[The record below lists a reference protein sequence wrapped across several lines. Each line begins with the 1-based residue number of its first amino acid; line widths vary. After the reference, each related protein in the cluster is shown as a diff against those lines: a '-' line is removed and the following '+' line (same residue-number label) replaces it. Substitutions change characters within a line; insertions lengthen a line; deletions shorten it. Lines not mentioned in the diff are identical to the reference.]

1 MGRLIYLNKYDSIVV
16 GGGVSGLLSAL
27 VLSKS
32 GKKVLVL
39 EKNNFLGNNCN
50 SYTVDGYQVDTGPHA
65 ITQLRRGGPLTY
77 LMNNYF
83 DYIPAFVDYGNYF
96 IRTEKGLRD
105 VPTTLAGYLTLD
117 ILPGKDRLTIVRAL
131 AKMVLLRRM
140 GKDLT
145 KISVYECLPWDMLSS
160 DTAEFVDTFCY
171 FLSGRSMRETS
182 VQRMFVGGAFVEENL
197 QDDMMEKSSYHDVV
211 GKANICRLLNNK
223 KVSYDQYYP
232 RDGLKAIVNAV
243 QFSFPKTV
251 EIKTNAAVQEI
262 ITKDSTATGVSTKE
276 GSYYADKIVYSAFV
290 KDIPDYIRD
299 LPAQYVSQLKMV
311 KQSRTLTIWLGI
323 DEKFGEF
330 NYTGGEVWFRRKA
343 FWAMPISNYNKNFA
357 PDGKKLVGFMFN
369 IDEGTDYESAKRDAY
384 DTILRV
390 YPGIERFIDMTHYQL
405 TIPEKAAV
413 AVNGFIANTETPIKN
428 LYVVGTDADNRSMG
442 ITRAAYSV
450 VKLIKVLRKEGYI
463 DN

>member
-1 MGRLIYLNKYDSIVV
+1 MNKYDSIVV

-32 GKKVLVL
+32 GKNVLVL
-39 EKNNFLGNNCN
+39 EKNNVLGNNCN
-50 SYTVDGYQVDTGPHA
+50 SYDVDGYQVDTGPHA

-117 ILPGKDRLTIVRAL
+117 ILPGKDRLKIARAL
-131 AKMVLLRRM
+131 TKMVLLRRM
-140 GKDLT
+140 GKDLS
-145 KISVYECLPWDMLSS
+145 KISVYECLPWDILSS

-171 FLSGRSMRETS
+171 FLSGKSMRETS

-197 QDDMMEKSSYHDVV
+197 RDDIKEKGWHHNLHDVV
-211 GKANICRLLNNK
+211 GKVNIGRLLKNK

-243 QFSFPKTV
+243 LFSLPETV
-251 EIKTNAAVQEI
+251 EIKTNAAVEDI
-262 ITKDSTATGVSTKE
+262 ITEDSTATGVSTGE
-276 GSYYADKIVYSAFV
+276 GSYYADKIIYSAFV
-290 KDIPDYIRD
+290 KDIPEYIRD
-299 LPAQYVSQLKMV
+299 LPAQYVSQLKMI

-330 NYTGGEVWFRRKA
+330 NYMGGEVWFRKKA
-343 FWAMPISNYNKNFA
+343 FWAMPISNYNNNFA
-357 PDGKKLVGFMFN
+357 PEDKKLVGFMFN
-369 IDEGTDYESAKRDAY
+369 IDESTDYESEKHDAY
-384 DTILRV
+384 ETILRV
-390 YPGIERFIDMTHYQL
+390 YPGIERFIDMTHYQA
-405 TIPEKAAV
+405 TTPEKAAV
-413 AVNGFIANTETPIKN
+413 AINGFISDTETPIKN

-450 VKLIKVLRKEGYI
+450 VKLIKVLRREGYI
-463 DN
+463 VN

>member
-1 MGRLIYLNKYDSIVV
+1 MV

-39 EKNNFLGNNCN
+39 EKNNVLGNNCN

-77 LMNNYF
+77 LMDSYF

-105 VPTTLAGYLTLD
+105 VPTTLAGYLTMD
-117 ILPGKDRLTIVRAL
+117 ILPGKDRLTIARAL
-131 AKMVLLRRM
+131 TKMVLLKQM

-145 KISVYECLPWDMLSS
+145 KISVHECLPWDMLSL

-171 FLSGRSMRETS
+171 FLSGKSMRETS
-182 VQRMFVGGAFVEENL
+182 VQRMFVGGAFVEEKLPDDIKEKGRYHNL
-197 QDDMMEKSSYHDVV
+197 HEIV
-211 GKANICRLLNNK
+211 GKANIGRLLNNK

-243 QFSFPKTV
+243 LYSLPKTAEV
-251 EIKTNAAVQEI
+251 KTNAAVEEI

-276 GSYYADKIVYSAFV
+276 GSYYADRIIYSAFI
-290 KDIPDYIRD
+290 KDIPEYIRD
-299 LPAQYVSQLKMV
+299 LPEHYVSQLKMV

-357 PDGKKLVGFMFN
+357 PEGKKLVGFMFN
-369 IDEGTDYESAKRDAY
+369 IDESMDYESEKREAY

-390 YPGIERFIDMTHYQL
+390 YHGIERFIDMIHYQV
-405 TIPEKAAV
+405 TTPEKAAV
-413 AVNGFIANTETPIKN
+413 AINGFIANTETPIKN
-428 LYVVGTDADNRSMG
+428 LYFVGTDADNRSMG

-450 VKLIKVLRKEGYI
+450 VKLIKVLKREGYI
-463 DN
+463 VN